1 MHGCGTEAQTR
12 APRGR
17 PLGSGDAVVPGSA
30 CGVPL
35 QPGPR
40 ERAAVPGPLRHSV
53 WLLGGATQPRGKALV
68 SAPSPRG
75 MWQRLRLWDSLF
87 ESNFPPSWEIRGK
100 PGSSQLAHWRALEL
114 TYLRIAALRVL
125 RVPGPGSPE
134 SWEMEMGR
142 GRGRHFHSC
151 GNLGQGGWAG
161 WLTSERTCMALA
173 LGSSQ
178 GHPLPA
184 GPPMPQ
190 WSILGRFTDA
200 GSERIQARPASSSS
214 WVSWVLDQEIMNFL
228 SPMGP
233 LLGKSWKTSRCQFL
247 LV

>member
-1 MHGCGTEAQTR
+1 MHGCRTEAQTR

-17 PLGSGDAVVPGSA
+17 PLGSRGDAVVPESA

-125 RVPGPGSPE
+125 RVPGPGLLS
-134 SWEMEMGR
+134 
-142 GRGRHFHSC
+142 
-151 GNLGQGGWAG
+151 
-161 WLTSERTCMALA
+161 
-173 LGSSQ
+173 
-178 GHPLPA
+178 
-184 GPPMPQ
+184 
-190 WSILGRFTDA
+190 LGR
-200 GSERIQARPASSSS
+200 
-214 WVSWVLDQEIMNFL
+214 W
-228 SPMGP
+228 
-233 LLGKSWKTSRCQFL
+233 
-247 LV
+247 